1 MNKLLTRNNIP
12 REDVEDY
19 KRLLAGIHKKNYE
32 IVTKDYQRV
41 LSDGIN
47 DCAIAYRSNLGKNNI
62 DFANRA
68 FEFIKNSDDCCI
80 VVGDFKGFLIIS
92 TMPI

>member
-1 MNKLLTRNNIP
+1 VDDIKKVNKLLTRNNIL

-41 LSDGIN
+41 LSDEQHKVLN
-47 DCAIAYRSNLGKNNI
+47 KNN
-62 DFANRA
+62 NLKKLKL
-68 FEFIKNSDDCCI
+68 IK
-80 VVGDFKGFLIIS
+80 
-92 TMPI
+92 